1 MAFSAATGEL
11 RQAAPASAGSSRPF
25 QLLLRLETWL
35 DRRRSRRALYGMTD
49 HALKDIGL
57 TKADLGRADPGS
69 SWQAL
74 LLPTSRR

>member
-1 MAFSAATGEL
+1 
-11 RQAAPASAGSSRPF
+11 
-25 QLLLRLETWL
+25 
-35 DRRRSRRALYGMTD
+35 MTD

-57 TKADLGRADPGS
+57 TEADLGRADPEA

>member
-1 MAFSAATGEL
+1 MAFSVATGEL
-11 RQAAPASAGSSRPF
+11 SQATPASVGSSRPL
-25 QLLLRLETWL
+25 QLLLRLEAWL

-69 SWQAL
+69 SLQAL
-74 LLPTSRR
+74 LLPTARR

>member
-1 MAFSAATGEL
+1 
-11 RQAAPASAGSSRPF
+11 
-25 QLLLRLETWL
+25 
-35 DRRRSRRALYGMTD
+35 MTD

>member
-1 MAFSAATGEL
+1 MAFVTATGEL
-11 RQAAPASAGSSRPF
+11 SQAASASAGATRPL
-25 QLLLRLETWL
+25 QLLLRLEAWL

-57 TKADLGRADPGS
+57 TEADLGRADPGS

>member
-1 MAFSAATGEL
+1 MAFAAATGEF
-11 RQAAPASAGSSRPF
+11 RHATPASAGSGRPL
-25 QLLLRLETWL
+25 QLLLRLEAWL

-57 TKADLGRADPGS
+57 TEADLGRADPES

-74 LLPTSRR
+74 LLPRSGR

>member
-1 MAFSAATGEL
+1 MAFVTATGEL
-11 RQAAPASAGSSRPF
+11 SQAASASAGATRPL
-25 QLLLRLETWL
+25 QLLLRLEAWR

-57 TKADLGRADPGS
+57 TEADLGRADPEA